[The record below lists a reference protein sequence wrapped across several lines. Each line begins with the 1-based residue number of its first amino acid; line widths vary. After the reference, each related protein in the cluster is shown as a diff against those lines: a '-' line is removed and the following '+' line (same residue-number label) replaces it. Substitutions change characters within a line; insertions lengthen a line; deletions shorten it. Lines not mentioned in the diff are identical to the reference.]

1 VKIFYAVQATGNGHI
16 SRAIELMPYLKQYGT
31 VDVFLSGSNSSL
43 DVDLPVRYK
52 SRGVSLHYSRKGGL
66 DYGKILREFSARRI
80 WKEAKDL
87 PVEKY
92 DCVLIDFESISAL
105 SCRLKKIPCIG
116 FGHQASFQSSKTP
129 RPWQKS
135 IRGEWIL
142 KYYAPA
148 ATYVGL
154 HFKQYENFIF
164 NPVIKNVI
172 LHAEPANKGHIT
184 VYLPQYTDDF
194 IIKHLKMLKDFKFH
208 IFSKKIKMIPAEK
221 NIRLIPVGSSAF
233 NESMINCTGMITGA
247 GFETPA
253 EALYLGKKLMCI
265 PIKGQYEQLCN
276 AAALKDFNV
285 PVVDAITKEFSE
297 TTQNWLRQPALKKL
311 HIEHSTQEI
320 VAHVMEV
327 AKNLK

>member
-16 SRAIELMPYLKQYGT
+16 ARAIELMPYLQQYGT

-43 DVDLPVRYK
+43 NINLPVRYK
-52 SRGVSLHYSRKGGL
+52 SKGISLHYTQKGGL
-66 DYGKILREFSARRI
+66 DYTKMLHEFSARRV

-87 PVEKY
+87 PVENY
-92 DCVLIDFESISAL
+92 DCVVIDFDSISAL

-116 FGHQASFQSSKTP
+116 FGHQASFQSPDTP

-148 ATYVGL
+148 STYVGL
-154 HFKQYENFIF
+154 HFKQYDSFIF
-164 NPVIKNVI
+164 NPVIKDAV
-172 LHAEPANKGHIT
+172 LKADPEDKGHIT
-184 VYLPQYTDDF
+184 VYLPHYTDESV
-194 IIKHLKMLKDFKFH
+194 IKHLRMLKDFEFH
-208 IFSKKIKMIPAEK
+208 LFSKKAKGVSAAQ
-221 NIRLIPVGSSAF
+221 NITIIPVDNNAF
-233 NESMINCTGMITGA
+233 NQSMLSCHGMITGA

-253 EALYLGKKLMCI
+253 EVLYLGKKLICL

-297 TTQNWLRQPALKKL
+297 TVKNWLKQPFPKKL
-311 HIEHSTQEI
+311 QLVHSTTQI
-320 VAHVMEV
+320 VAHVMKV
-327 AKNLK
+327 AENLK